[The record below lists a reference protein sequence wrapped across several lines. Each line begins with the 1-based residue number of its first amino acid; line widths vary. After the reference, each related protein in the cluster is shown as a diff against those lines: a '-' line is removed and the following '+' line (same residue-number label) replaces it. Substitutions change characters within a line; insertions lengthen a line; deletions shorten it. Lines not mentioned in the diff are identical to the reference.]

1 MDAHFFE
8 IQSSSISKNNNNFTL
23 STTESNHFIKSL
35 RGNIGDIIWLL
46 DGKGLAYKSKVLK
59 FNLSIVT
66 GKILSIHKNF
76 GENNYSINLVIS
88 LIKGNRMNLIFEKA
102 TEYGVRAIFPIIMD
116 RTIRKK
122 INLQRSKKIVA
133 SSAKQT
139 GRSFFP
145 IVNELQNFPDWLNN
159 HAADLNIACH
169 MSSKNSIKKI
179 ITKKEK
185 SVNIIIGPEGDFSEN
200 ELLLIE
206 KNNIKKVNLG
216 KRRLRAETAA
226 MTALANI
233 NQIFEYQ

>member
-23 STTESNHFIKSL
+23 STIESSHFIKSL

-46 DGKGLAYKSKVLK
+46 DGKGIAYKSKVLN

-122 INLQRSKKIVA
+122 INLKRSKKIVA
-133 SSAKQT
+133 SAAKQT

-216 KRRLRAETAA
+216 NRRLRAETAA
-226 MTALANI
+226 MTAIANI
-233 NQIFEYQ
+233 NQIFEY